1 MAINYLNSIDLNQN
15 ELLHAQIENQA
26 SDALA
31 GTGVEGQLY
40 FNTQNSVLKVWA
52 DGEWSSISGDITNV
66 TAGNYLN
73 GGGDIGDITIN
84 HDTTSRSNTTSS
96 DSPAYGGSFTA
107 IDTVT
112 TNTYGH
118 VTAVNTKT
126 VTLPASDDTT
136 YDLTVP
142 SGTTKIR
149 LAGSD
154 ATNDDVTISA
164 TGSETTVTRISATEL
179 RIGLPD
185 DVTIAGELTVAGT
198 GQSSFAGQVTIPQTP
213 SADTDAA
220 SKHYVD
226 QAVTGALSYQGG
238 YNAAT
243 NTPNLDSNPN
253 PNPIKK
259 GWTYTVTAD
268 GLFFTEQ
275 VRVGDVLIAENDAP
289 TTLAEWTTVQ
299 DNVDLADLTTV
310 GIGNVN
316 PGGAIDVSYS
326 NGTATVSVED
336 STATSKGAVIVAP
349 GVGISVAYSNGTAT
363 VTNTQTNSANTYAVT
378 ITDTAT
384 VTHNLGTKDV
394 IIQLYDV
401 TTDET
406 VYADVERASTNTAT
420 ITFASTPTNSI
431 RVLVQKIG

>member
-1 MAINYLNSIDLNQN
+1 MAIHYLNSIDLNQN

-40 FNTQNSVLKVWA
+40 FNTTDDVLKVWA
-52 DGEWSSISGDITNV
+52 NGAWSSISGDITSV

-73 GGGDIGDITIN
+73 GGGSIGDITIN

-96 DSPAYGGSFTA
+96 DSPAYGGSFTT
-107 IDTVT
+107 IDSVT
-112 TNTYGH
+112 TNVYGH

-142 SGTTKIR
+142 SGTTNIR

-164 TGSETTVTRISATEL
+164 TSNETTVTRISATEL

-268 GLFFTEQ
+268 GSFFTEQ
-275 VRVGDVLIAENDAP
+275 VRVGDVLIAEQDAP
-289 TTLAEWTTVQ
+289 TALADWTTVQ
-299 DNVDLADLTTV
+299 NNIDLADLTTV

-316 PGGAIDVSYS
+316 PGEAIDVSYS

-336 STATSKGAVIVAP
+336 STATNKGAVIVAA
-349 GVGISVAYSNGTAT
+349 GTGISVAYASGTAT
-363 VTNTQTNSANTYAVT
+363 VTNTQTNSANTFAVT

-384 VTHNLGTKDV
+384 VTHSLGTKDV

-401 TTDET
+401 TTNET

>member
-1 MAINYLNSIDLNQN
+1 MA
-15 ELLHAQIENQA
+15 
-26 SDALA
+26 
-31 GTGVEGQLY
+31 
-40 FNTQNSVLKVWA
+40 
-52 DGEWSSISGDITNV
+52 
-66 TAGNYLN
+66 
-73 GGGDIGDITIN
+73 GG
-84 HDTTSRSNTTSS
+84 
-96 DSPAYGGSFTA
+96 
-107 IDTVT
+107 
-112 TNTYGH
+112 
-118 VTAVNTKT
+118 
-126 VTLPASDDTT
+126 
-136 YDLTVP
+136 
-142 SGTTKIR
+142 
-149 LAGSD
+149 AGSGVAGAVVIQGTAD
-154 ATNDDVTISA
+154 EIEIT
-164 TGSETTVTRISATEL
+164 ETTGNFGLIT
-179 RIGLPD
+179 IGLPD
-185 DVTIAGELTVAGT
+185 DVTIDGELTVAGT

-238 YNAAT
+238 YNAST
-243 NTPNLDSNPN
+243 NTPNLDSNPS
-253 PNPIKK
+253 PNPIKT

-299 DNVDLADLTTV
+299 NNVDLADLTTV

-316 PGGAIDVSYS
+316 PGEAVDVVYS

-336 STATSKGAVIVAP
+336 STATNKGAVIVAP
-349 GVGISVAYSNGTAT
+349 GVGMSVAYSNGTAT

-406 VYADVERASTNTAT
+406 VYADVERASINTAA
-420 ITFASTPTNSI
+420 IAFASTPTNSI